1 MNKREMDMNK
11 KILKLLYRSFDGDL
25 EEKERKLLEEALK
38 NSEELRREK
47 EQILAQR
54 QAVSESAA
62 KSFKPF
68 FAERVMRRIN
78 ALGEKENAW
87 ENFYDSLKAMFWRFA
102 TVGAVGLIALILYNL
117 VAGNSLPLEEAFYV
131 SDLTFE
137 EILQMPLF

>member
-1 MNKREMDMNK
+1 MNKRGMDMNN
-11 KILKLLYRSFDGDL
+11 KILKLLYRSFDEDL
-25 EEKERKLLEEALK
+25 EEKEQKLLEEALK

-47 EQILAQR
+47 DKILAQR
-54 QAVSESAA
+54 QAVSQSAA

-68 FAERVMRRIN
+68 FAERVMRQIG
-78 ALGEKENAW
+78 ALGEKENTL
-87 ENFYDSLKAMFWRFA
+87 ENFYESFKAMFWRFA

-117 VAGNSLPLEEAFYV
+117 VTGSSLPLEEAFYV

>member
-1 MNKREMDMNK
+1 MNKRGMDMNN
-11 KILKLLYRSFDGDL
+11 KILKLLYRSFDEDL
-25 EEKERKLLEEALK
+25 EEKEQKLLEEALK

-54 QAVSESAA
+54 QAISKSAA

-68 FAERVMRRIN
+68 FVKRVMRRIN
-78 ALGEKENAW
+78 ALGEKENAL
-87 ENFYDSLKAMFWRFA
+87 ENFYDSFKAMFWRFA
-102 TVGAVGLIALILYNL
+102 TVGAVGLIVLILYNL

-137 EILQMPLF
+137 EILRMPLF

>member
-1 MNKREMDMNK
+1 MNK
-11 KILKLLYRSFDGDL
+11 KILKLLYRSFDEDL
-25 EEKERKLLEEALK
+25 DEKEQKLLEEALK
-38 NSEELRREK
+38 KSEELRREK

-54 QAVSESAA
+54 QAVSQSAV

-68 FAERVMRRIN
+68 FAERVMKRIN
-78 ALGEKENAW
+78 ALGKKENAL

-102 TVGAVGLIALILYNL
+102 TVGAVGLIALIIYNL
-117 VAGNSLPLEEAFYV
+117 IAGNSLPLEEAFFI